1 MQYPKGR
8 TDDYITPLYAW
19 EQIKQFIP
27 VNNALGTPTVIWE
40 PFYCDGSSGENL
52 RSLGFEVI
60 HTDEDF
66 FQSNH
71 GDVIV
76 TNPPFSKKQ
85 AVLKRLKEL
94 GKPFIL
100 LMPAYVLSSVYWRE
114 TIRDEQFL
122 LLIPPKRIEFLT
134 RDERGVLVNAGRPS
148 FDCFYYCVNISKSQ
162 NVLLFI

>member
-8 TDDYITPLYAW
+8 TDDFITPLSAW

-27 VNNALGTPTVIWE
+27 ADKVIWE

-76 TNPPFSKKQ
+76 TNPPFSIKQ

-114 TIRDEQFL
+114 TVGTQQFIS
-122 LLIPPKRIEFLT
+122 LIPPKRIEFL
-134 RDERGVLVNAGRPS
+134 RDEGGVLVNAGRPS
-148 FDCFYYCVNISKSQ
+148 FDCFYYKP
-162 NVLLFI
+162 

>member
-27 VNNALGTPTVIWE
+27 VTNALGAPTVIWE
-40 PFYCDGSSGENL
+40 PFYCDGSSGDNL

-66 FQSNH
+66 FKSNH

-76 TNPPFSKKQ
+76 TNPPFSIKQ
-85 AVLKRLKEL
+85 AVLKRLKKL

-100 LMPAYVLSSVYWRE
+100 LMPSYVLSSVYWRE
-114 TIRDEQFL
+114 TVGVSVQFL
-122 LLIPPKRIEFLT
+122 LLIPPRRIEFLT
-134 RDERGVLVNAGRPS
+134 RGEGVLKPVGRPS
-148 FDCFYYCVNISKSQ
+148 FDCFYYCVGLSKSG
-162 NVLLFI
+162 VIFL

>member
-27 VNNALGTPTVIWE
+27 VTNALGTPTVIWE
-40 PFYCDGSSGENL
+40 CFYCDGSSGENL

-114 TIRDEQFL
+114 TIGTKQFL
-122 LLIPPKRIEFLT
+122 LLIPPKRIEFL
-134 RDERGVLVNAGRPS
+134 RDERGILKPAGRPS
-148 FDCFYYCVNISKSQ
+148 FDCFYYCVGLNKSG
-162 NVLLFI
+162 VTFL